1 MSEHDFGDTISN
13 SAIVGTLREVLET
26 GFRAKSKSMMS
37 FNKREA
43 IKVAIV
49 AIQNRTEA
57 EEKIEEVREK
67 LNLLKKD
74 ARLLDNECE
83 CVAIDYVTDCLIE
96 ILEGEK

>member
-1 MSEHDFGDTISN
+1 MTHDFSDTISN
-13 SAIVGTLREVLET
+13 SAIVGTLREVLEN

-57 EEKIEEVREK
+57 EKKIEAVRTECEK
-67 LNLLKKD
+67 LWIEASASCN
-74 ARLLDNECE
+74 NECLE
-83 CVAIDYVTDCLIE
+83 KLPIKILE

>member
-57 EEKIEEVREK
+57 EEKIEAVRAECEK
-67 LNLLKKD
+67 LWIE
-74 ARLLDNECE
+74 ASASCSNECLE
-83 CVAIDYVTDCLIE
+83 KLPMKILG